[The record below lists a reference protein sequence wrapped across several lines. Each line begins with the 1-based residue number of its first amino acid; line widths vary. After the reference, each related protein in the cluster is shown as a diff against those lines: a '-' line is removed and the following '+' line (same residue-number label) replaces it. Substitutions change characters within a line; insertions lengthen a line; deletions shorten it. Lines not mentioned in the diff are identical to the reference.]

1 MKSKKLNNEFLA
13 ESYKIA
19 MKVDFLETSEEVRMY
34 AEAVCE
40 AMMWGN
46 SVK

>member
-1 MKSKKLNNEFLA
+1 MKEKKLNNELLA
-13 ESYKIA
+13 ESYKLA
-19 MKVDFLETSEEVRMY
+19 MNVDFLETSEEIRIY